1 MAFSGLDFAN
11 AIKAR
16 KNPGPLPPWVEHMR
30 VHEENLVHTVEPGR
44 IGSTWTPG
52 KHFSLPDGYVQGGLL
67 GALADG
73 GQWLTIATTLEALEP
88 WVTLDL
94 HIRFVRPIKAG
105 ESIEIES
112 RVLNRS
118 KTSAIVETTFT
129 RGDGKLAAK
138 VTGGWSKTDTRS
150 VAALATE

>member
-1 MAFSGLDFAN
+1 MAFSGLDLAN

-16 KNPGPLPPWVEHMR
+16 KNPLPLPPWVEHMR

-44 IGSTWTPG
+44 IGSTWMPG
-52 KHFSLPDGYVQGGLL
+52 KQFSLPDGYVQGGLL
-67 GALADG
+67 TALADG
-73 GQWLTIATTLEALEP
+73 GQWLTIATTLDALEA

-105 ESIEIES
+105 EQVEIES

-118 KTSAIVETTFT
+118 KTSAILETTFT
-129 RGDGKLAAK
+129 RADGKLAAK
-138 VTGGWSKTDTRS
+138 VTGGWSKSETRNV
-150 VAALATE
+150 VALQPE

>member
-1 MAFSGLDFAN
+1 MAYSGLELAN

-16 KNPGPLPPWVEHMR
+16 TSPLPLPPWVEHMR

-44 IGSTWTPG
+44 IASTWTPG
-52 KHFSLPDGYVQGGLL
+52 RQFSVPDGYVQGGLL

-73 GQWLTIATTLEALEP
+73 GQWLAIATTQEAIEP

-94 HIRFVRPIKAG
+94 HLRLVRPIKTG
-105 ESIEIES
+105 ERIEIES

-118 KTSAIVETTFT
+118 RTTALVETTFT
-129 RGDGKLAAK
+129 RADGKLAAK
-138 VTGGWSKTDTRS
+138 ATGGWGKSETRS
-150 VAALATE
+150 VPAPHST

>member
-1 MAFSGLDFAN
+1 MAFSGLDLAN

-16 KNPGPLPPWVEHMR
+16 KNPLPLPPWVEHMR

-44 IGSTWTPG
+44 IVSLWTPG
-52 KHFSLPDGYVQGGLL
+52 QHCTVPDGYVQGGLL

-73 GQWLTIATTLEALEP
+73 GQWLAIATTQETIEP

-94 HIRFVRPIKAG
+94 HIRFVRPIKGG
-105 ESIEIES
+105 ETIEIES

-118 KTSAIVETTFT
+118 KTSAFVETAFT
-129 RGDGKLAAK
+129 RVDGKLAAK
-138 VTGGWSKTDTRS
+138 VTGGWSKSETRS
-150 VAALATE
+150 VAALASE